1 MAALNVLIVDDEL
14 CVRRLLARILQRE
27 LQLAPSEAASGRQAC
42 ELAAQSAFDA
52 IICDLYLP
60 DIDGVKVIKKLQK
73 AGRCPPLIIMLSG
86 AIPPPAETMPAG
98 TVFISKPFHPGDIIA
113 PLADYAARQQ
123 RPAPPGQTK
132 WSMPHVG
139 RE

>member
-1 MAALNVLIVDDEL
+1 MAALNVLIVDDEA

-27 LQLAPSEAASGRQAC
+27 LQLTPSEADCGRQAC
-42 ELAAQSAFDA
+42 ALAAQSAFDA

-60 DIDGVKVIKKLQK
+60 DIDGVKLIKKLQK

-98 TVFISKPFHPGDIIA
+98 TIFISKPFNPGDIIA
-113 PLADYAARQQ
+113 PLAAGARRAADPGAARLD
-123 RPAPPGQTK
+123 
-132 WSMPHVG
+132 
-139 RE
+139 